1 MTPELQIQW
10 PKRMMTLQAETCS
23 AMFQLR
29 QKEEVS
35 FGYAVCEEM
44 KFQIEMFSK
53 QLEIKLRE
61 DQSWRSMTSSTK
73 KCHEDSRM
81 DRLLK
86 GYHAEEKETR
96 TLILQQFLLW
106 FETKKNQ
113 KWLVIPV
120 KAASYSN
127 HPNN

>member
-1 MTPELQIQW
+1 
-10 PKRMMTLQAETCS
+10 
-23 AMFQLR
+23 MFQLR

-73 KCHEDSRM
+73 KCHSRM

-96 TLILQQFLLW
+96 TLIL
-106 FETKKNQ
+106 
-113 KWLVIPV
+113 
-120 KAASYSN
+120 
-127 HPNN
+127 